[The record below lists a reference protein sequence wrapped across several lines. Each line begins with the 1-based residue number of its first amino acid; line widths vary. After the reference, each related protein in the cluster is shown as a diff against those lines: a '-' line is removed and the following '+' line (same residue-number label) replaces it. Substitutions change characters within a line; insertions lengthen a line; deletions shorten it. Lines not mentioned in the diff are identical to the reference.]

1 MALDSFVIAGLA
13 EELNARLSGAR
24 IDRVTMPRRDRIILH
39 LRAQEG
45 NVRLLLCSGNAARVH
60 LTAEKFDN
68 PEAPPM
74 LCMLLRKQMGG
85 GRIVSVTQPQ
95 HERLLSLRFTA
106 IDELGDVQEK
116 QLICEMMG
124 RMTNLILVDG
134 KNVITACLHPV
145 DPESSPRPVQA
156 GMLYRLP
163 PRQDKPLL
171 WELSPS
177 QLEEICTLC
186 GADDRRLCDRIGGL
200 SPLMAREAVF
210 RGHDDPGTAAQLA
223 LFQSLTP
230 QPWLCVRVDGKAD
243 FCALEPTQP
252 DIAQRKKYPDFSS
265 LLDDFYRE
273 QTKKEDLRAVSGS
286 MRKSMTTLRNRLRRK
301 LAGQEQELLDAESRD
316 TLKRRADLITANLYA
331 IRPGQKQAQL
341 TDYFDP
347 ALPTVTVELDPSLT
361 PQENAQRLFSKYSR
375 LKRAE
380 EALRRQIAL
389 GQAELEYVENVLFSL
404 DAASDAQEI
413 GEIREELVQ
422 GGYLRQSEKGRR
434 KPKPVRFH
442 PREYALADGFTA
454 LCGRNN
460 RENDELTH
468 RHAGKNDLW
477 FHARNVAGSHVILLT
492 EGRVPTEEAILQAAQ
507 IAAFHSAAGNQ
518 PRAAVDYT
526 AVRRVKKPQGAR
538 AGMVNYFEYKTVLVE
553 PLEPKA

>member
-13 EELNARLSGAR
+13 SELDARLAGAR
-24 IDRVTMPRRDRIILH
+24 IDRITMPRRDRIILH
-39 LRAQEG
+39 LRAPEG

-60 LTAEKFDN
+60 LTADKFDN
-68 PEAPPM
+68 PETPPM

-95 HERLLSLRFTA
+95 HERLLSIRFTA
-106 IDELGDVQEK
+106 MDELGDVAEK

-134 KNVITACLHPV
+134 KNTVVACLHPV

-171 WELSPS
+171 WELSPA
-177 QLEEICTLC
+177 QLAGICSDC
-186 GADDRRLCDRIGGL
+186 GADERRLCDRIGGL
-200 SPLMAREAVF
+200 SPLMAREALF
-210 RGHDDPGTAAQLA
+210 RGHDDAGTAHWLEA
-223 LFQSLTP
+223 FQTLTP
-230 QPWLCVRVDGKAD
+230 QPWLCRRADGKAD
-243 FCALEPTQP
+243 FCALEPTQL
-252 DIAQRKKYPDFSS
+252 DITDKQKYPDFSA

-301 LAGQEQELLDAESRD
+301 LAGQEQELLDAESRE

-331 IRPGQKQAQL
+331 IRPGQSKAEL

-347 ALPTVTVELDPSLT
+347 ALPTVTVELDPALT
-361 PQENAQRLFSKYSR
+361 PQENAQRLFAKYAR

-380 EALRRQIAL
+380 EALRHQITL
-389 GQAELEYVENVLFSL
+389 GQAELDYVENVLFTL
-404 DAASDAQEI
+404 DTASDAQEI

-422 GGYLRQSEKGRR
+422 GGYLRQAEKGRR

-477 FHARNVAGSHVILLT
+477 FHARGVAGSHVILFT
-492 EGRVPTEEAILQAAQ
+492 EGRTPTDAALLQAARL
-507 IAAFHSAAGNQ
+507 AAFHSAAANQ
-518 PRAAVDYT
+518 TRVAVDYT

-538 AGMVNYFEYKTVLVE
+538 AGMVNYFEYQTVLVE
-553 PLEPKA
+553 PMEPQT